1 MKTISGSRMLVA
13 PWLFLS
19 AVLPMSL
26 GAKERARS
34 QQRSPNAAITWTQ
47 EQIVQRV
54 VTARAGRKLTPESWP
69 DGARVAVALTFDVD
83 NETLALARGNTAPV
97 ALSAGEFGAVTGL
110 PRVLDLL
117 DRHDVP
123 ASFYIPAV
131 SAILHPQMI
140 EAIVRR
146 GRHEIGVHGW
156 IHEDLV
162 ALNDAAEEGRLL
174 QQAIDYL
181 TEATGRQPVGYRAP
195 SWAFSPYTL
204 DQLRA
209 AGFLYDSSMM
219 AMDEPYEVISH
230 GEATGL
236 VELPVDWIL
245 DDYPYFGATVS
256 GSMPSGEEMVKV
268 FMDEFDAA
276 YDEGTMLMLTFHP
289 HVIGHRSRMKY
300 LDRLVS
306 YMKSR
311 PGVWFAT
318 GEQIANYVKRPA
330 G

>member
-1 MKTISGSRMLVA
+1 
-13 PWLFLS
+13 
-19 AVLPMSL
+19 
-26 GAKERARS
+26 
-34 QQRSPNAAITWTQ
+34 
-47 EQIVQRV
+47 
-54 VTARAGRKLTPESWP
+54 
-69 DGARVAVALTFDVD
+69 
-83 NETLALARGNTAPV
+83 
-97 ALSAGEFGAVTGL
+97 
-110 PRVLDLL
+110 
-117 DRHDVP
+117 
-123 ASFYIPAV
+123 
-131 SAILHPQMI
+131 
-140 EAIVRR
+140 
-146 GRHEIGVHGW
+146 VHGW

-162 ALNDAAEEGRLL
+162 ALNDAEEEGRLL

-181 TEATGRQPVGYRAP
+181 TEVTGRRPVGYRAP

-204 DQLRA
+204 DQIRE

-219 AMDEPYEVISH
+219 ARDEPYEVISH

-245 DDYPYFGATVS
+245 DDYPYFGASVS

-300 LDRLVS
+300 LDRMVS